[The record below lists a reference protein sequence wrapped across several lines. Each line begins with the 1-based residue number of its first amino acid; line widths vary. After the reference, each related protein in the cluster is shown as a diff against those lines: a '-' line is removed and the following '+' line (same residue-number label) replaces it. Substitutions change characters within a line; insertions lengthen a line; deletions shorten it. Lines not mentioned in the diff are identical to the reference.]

1 MATTKKDQKT
11 DDGDNGFKDVSDLV
25 EKAQA
30 AAADPKR
37 DSDGIAQVD
46 QAAAAEL
53 MQEQSR
59 RAIASANGGGAFP
72 EEVLKSLYFTP
83 LKSFVD

>member
-1 MATTKKDQKT
+1 MAASKKDQK
-11 DDGDNGFKDVSDLV
+11 DEAGNGFNDVSDLV
-25 EKAQA
+25 EKAEA
-30 AAADPKR
+30 AAKDPKR

-83 LKSFVD
+83 LKSFV